1 VKSGEL
7 TGFMDNVRKTDANWI
22 GFSLT
27 MPLKEE
33 VFKVADRVNPLAKQ
47 INSANT
53 LIPTLDGWFAT
64 STDVAG
70 FIWALAQH
78 EIANYKSVTIIGAG
92 GTARAAAAA
101 IDAPGVKIQVIT
113 RNPGGEIDMRRAVN
127 LADISFIPWEKSN
140 LDADLVIN
148 TTPKGAADLLP
159 KGTGVLFE
167 SLYDPWPTQ
176 LASGWGGKVIDGMD
190 LLIHQAID
198 QIHLMT
204 GFVIDRKLMYP
215 LLRAAGEA
223 EIKDS
228 IAVKYFLILVVALA
242 TYFDLKS
249 RRIPNWLT
257 YSAFAISLIKPS
269 YFHLVVILFSLFAAI
284 FLVNI

>member
-1 VKSGEL
+1 MRKRAAVLGSPINHSLSPTLHNAAYLALGIEGKYDAVEVKSGEL
-7 TGFMDNVRKTDANWI
+7 KTFMKQVRETDANWI

-33 VFKVADRVNPLAKQ
+33 IFSVADLVDPLAKQ
-47 INSANT
+47 INSGNT
-53 LIPTLDGWFAT
+53 LLPTKDGWQAL

-78 EIANYKSVTIIGAG
+78 QISDFRTVQIIGAG

-101 IDAPGVKIQVIT
+101 IDAPGRKIQVIN
-113 RNPGGEIDMRRAVN
+113 RSAHREMDMRNAVVMAELEFKN
-127 LADISFIPWEKSN
+127 WDDVV

-148 TTPKGAADLLP
+148 TTPANVADGLMA
-159 KGTGVLFE
+159 GTGVLFD
-167 SLYDPWPTQ
+167 SLYNPWPTA
-176 LASGWGGKVIDGMD
+176 LASKWGGKVIDGMD

-204 GFVIDRKLMYP
+204 GYVIDRPAMSK

-223 EIKDS
+223 ELSD
-228 IAVKYFLILVVALA
+228 
-242 TYFDLKS
+242 
-249 RRIPNWLT
+249 RG
-257 YSAFAISLIKPS
+257 
-269 YFHLVVILFSLFAAI
+269 
-284 FLVNI
+284 

>member
-1 VKSGEL
+1 MRKRAAVLGSPIAHSLSPALHNAAYLALDIEGKYDAVEVKSGEL

-33 VFKVADRVNPLAKQ
+33 VFKVADKVDPLAKQ

-53 LIPTLDGWFAT
+53 LVPTLDGWFAT

-78 EIANYKSVTIIGAG
+78 EVTNYQRVQIIGAG

-101 IDAPGVKIQVIT
+101 IDAPGVSIQVIN
-113 RNPGGEIDMRRAVN
+113 RNPNRESDMRAAVS
-127 LADISFIPWEKSN
+127 LSDLSFSTWEGVT

-159 KGTGVLFE
+159 SGTGVLVE
-167 SLYDPWPTQ
+167 SLYNPWPTQ
-176 LASGWGGKVIDGMD
+176 LASKWDGKVIDGMD

-204 GFVIDRKLMYP
+204 GFVIDRQLMYP

-223 EIKDS
+223 ELKD
-228 IAVKYFLILVVALA
+228 
-242 TYFDLKS
+242 
-249 RRIPNWLT
+249 RE
-257 YSAFAISLIKPS
+257 
-269 YFHLVVILFSLFAAI
+269 
-284 FLVNI
+284 

>member
-1 VKSGEL
+1 MLGSPIAHSLSPALHNAAYLALDIEGKYDAVEVKSGEL
-7 TGFMDNVRKTDANWI
+7 TGFMEQVRVTDANWI

-33 VFKVADRVNPLAKQ
+33 VLKVADKVDSLAKQ

-78 EIANYKSVTIIGAG
+78 KVTEYKSVQIIGAG

-101 IDAPGVKIQVIT
+101 IDAPGVSIQVIN
-113 RNPGGEIDMRRAVN
+113 RNPDREADMRSA
-127 LADISFIPWEKSN
+127 ISLSELSFVSWDN
-140 LDADLVIN
+140 VVLDADLVIN
-148 TTPKGAADLLP
+148 TTPKGAADSLP
-159 KGTGVLFE
+159 SGSGVLFE
-167 SLYDPWPTQ
+167 SLYNPWPTK
-176 LASGWGGKVIDGMD
+176 LASNWNGKVIDGMD

-198 QIHLMT
+198 QINLMT

-223 EIKDS
+223 ELLDRK
-228 IAVKYFLILVVALA
+228 
-242 TYFDLKS
+242 
-249 RRIPNWLT
+249 
-257 YSAFAISLIKPS
+257 
-269 YFHLVVILFSLFAAI
+269 
-284 FLVNI
+284 

>member
-1 VKSGEL
+1 MRKRAAVLGSPIAHSLSPSLHNAAYLALDIEGKYDAVEVKSGEL
-7 TGFMDNVRKTDANWI
+7 AGFMENVRKTDANWI

-33 VFKVADRVNPLAKQ
+33 VLKVADKVDPLAKQ

-64 STDVAG
+64 STDVSG

-78 EIANYKSVTIIGAG
+78 EVADYKKVQIIGAG

-101 IDAPGVKIQVIT
+101 IDAPDVKIEVIN
-113 RNPGGEIDMRRAVN
+113 RSPGREFDMRSAVSLSN
-127 LADISFIPWEKSN
+127 LSFVSWEN
-140 LDADLVIN
+140 VTLDADLVIN

-159 KGTGVLFE
+159 AGSGVLFE
-167 SLYDPWPTQ
+167 SLYNPWPTQ
-176 LASGWGGKVIDGMD
+176 LASKWNGKVIDGMD

-223 EIKDS
+223 ELKD
-228 IAVKYFLILVVALA
+228 
-242 TYFDLKS
+242 
-249 RRIPNWLT
+249 RQ
-257 YSAFAISLIKPS
+257 
-269 YFHLVVILFSLFAAI
+269 
-284 FLVNI
+284 

>member
-1 VKSGEL
+1 MRKRAAVLGSPISHSLSPALHNAAYLALDIEGKYDAVEVKSDQL
-7 TGFMDNVRKTDANWI
+7 RGFMEQVRKTDANWI

-33 VFKVADRVNPLAKQ
+33 VLKVADKVDPLAKQ

-78 EIANYKSVTIIGAG
+78 DVTNFKSVQIIGAG

-101 IDAPGVKIQVIT
+101 IDAPGVKLEVIS
-113 RNPGGEIDMRRAVN
+113 RSPEREADMRKAVA
-127 LADISFIPWEKSN
+127 LSELRFASWEN
-140 LDADLVIN
+140 VVLDADLVIN
-148 TTPKGAADLLP
+148 TTPKGAADSLQS
-159 KGTGVLFE
+159 GNGVLFE
-167 SLYDPWPTQ
+167 SLYHPWPTK
-176 LASGWGGKVIDGMD
+176 LASGWNGKVIDGMD

-223 EIKDS
+223 EIQD
-228 IAVKYFLILVVALA
+228 
-242 TYFDLKS
+242 
-249 RRIPNWLT
+249 RQ
-257 YSAFAISLIKPS
+257 
-269 YFHLVVILFSLFAAI
+269 
-284 FLVNI
+284 